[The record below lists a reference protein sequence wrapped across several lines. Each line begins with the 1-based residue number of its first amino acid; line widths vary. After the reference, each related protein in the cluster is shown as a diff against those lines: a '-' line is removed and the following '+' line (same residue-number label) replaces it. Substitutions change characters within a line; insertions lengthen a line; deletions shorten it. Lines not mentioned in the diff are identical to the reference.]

1 MLVPVGFRG
10 SLLALQ
16 HSRNEVVI
24 DYLQRIH
31 ILLSH
36 ARITC
41 IIICT
46 PENSPK
52 RMKEDLD
59 ALVKI
64 FPNKKMNGVTQAV
77 RKSID
82 NAENLHRFIEESKD
96 IHSHKNC
103 NCPIYSCR
111 FVVNISSEL
120 ELDKCDICGQ
130 KQNNMSSWFSN
141 NEFFAITRYSQ
152 EFVTNVWGKER
163 FLRDVWEP
171 IFKFAKRV
179 EIYDPHVTWALKAPN
194 TSHDNADEG
203 DLPDQYTKG
212 VQWICESF
220 GVIRKNNNINSSG
233 IITFYS
239 EISYYHAKIYTESQ
253 HARLSDEDLLLQV
266 GKYFRTRC
274 NLDAIESQYG
284 IRVRLQV
291 NLYGKDVPPEAR
303 MRHNR
308 YVQTDQAVLA
318 IDRGVA
324 AMPQNGRLGF
334 TDVILLSPTV
344 GNAIAA
350 GIPFKSTSALSS

>member
-16 HSRNEVVI
+16 HYRTEVVI
-24 DYLQRIH
+24 DYLQRIQ

-41 IIICT
+41 LIICT

-52 RMKEDLD
+52 RMKEDLG
-59 ALVKI
+59 ALAEKFSNNKI
-64 FPNKKMNGVTQAV
+64 NVVTQAV
-77 RKSID
+77 RKSIE

-96 IHSHKNC
+96 LHSQKNC
-103 NCPIYSCR
+103 TCPIYLCR

-120 ELDKCDICGQ
+120 EADRCELCGQ

-141 NEFFAITRYSQ
+141 NEFIAITRYSQ

-163 FLRDVWEP
+163 FVRDVWEP
-171 IFKFAKRV
+171 IFKYAKRV
-179 EIYDPHVTWALKAPN
+179 EIYDPHVTWALSAAN
-194 TSHDNADEG
+194 ISHDNSDEG
-203 DLPDQYTKG
+203 DLADQYMKG

-220 GVIRKNNNINSSG
+220 GVIRKKNNINSSG
-233 IITFYS
+233 IITFYG
-239 EISYYHAKIYTESQ
+239 EISYYHAKKYTYLENV
-253 HARLSDEDLLLQV
+253 RCTDEQLLLRV
-266 GKYFRTRC
+266 GEVFRTRC
-274 NLDAIESQYG
+274 NLDAIESQYW
-284 IRVRLQV
+284 IRVRLEV
-291 NLYGKDVPPEAR
+291 NLYAKDVPPEAR

-308 YVQTDQAVLA
+308 YVRTDQAVLA

-334 TDVILLSPTV
+334 TDVILLSPIV

-350 GIPFKSTSALSS
+350 GIPFKPTSALSS